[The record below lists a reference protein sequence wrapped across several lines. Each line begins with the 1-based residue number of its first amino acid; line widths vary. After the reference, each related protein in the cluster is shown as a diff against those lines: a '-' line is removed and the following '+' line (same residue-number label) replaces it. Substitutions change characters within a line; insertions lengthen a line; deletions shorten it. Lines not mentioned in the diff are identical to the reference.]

1 MKIVVAVKQVAA
13 LDEEFELID
22 DDTRVDPDF
31 LEWDLNEW
39 DTFSL
44 EAALQL
50 REITGGD
57 GQADE
62 DGHEEVAVTIGDDEA
77 QDGLLSCLAKGADR
91 AVRVWDSTL
100 EGADALA
107 VARVLA
113 AVIEAESPDLVLC
126 GVQSSDAVYGAT
138 GVALSGFLGLPHVAV
153 VKQIELDAGSG
164 TVTVQRELEGG
175 LVEVLKVGTPALLTI
190 QTGINEPRYATLR
203 AIKQA
208 REKPLEVK
216 GLGDLGIDHGAVAD
230 AAGSHVVSLGH
241 PERGEGAEM
250 LEGGSAAIAARIAE
264 IVRDR
269 MSG

>member
-13 LDEEFELID
+13 LDEEFEL
-22 DDTRVDPDF
+22 VDEGAGVDVDY

-50 REITGGD
+50 RESSGGD
-57 GQADE
+57 GHEVVAITVGEEQA
-62 DGHEEVAVTIGDDEA
+62 EE
-77 QDGLLSCLAKGADR
+77 GLLSCLAKGADR
-91 AVRVWDSTL
+91 AVRIWDDAL
-100 EGADALA
+100 EGADPLA

-113 AVIEAESPDLVLC
+113 AAVEREEPDLVLC
-126 GVQSSDAVYGAT
+126 GVQSSDAVNGAT
-138 GVALSGFLGLPHVAV
+138 GVALAGYLDLPHVAV
-153 VKQIELDAGSG
+153 VKALEWDAAAGKA
-164 TVTVQRELEGG
+164 TVERELEGG
-175 LVEVLKVGTPALLTI
+175 LVEVLRIQAPALLTI

-208 REKPLEVK
+208 REKPLEVT
-216 GLGDLGIDHGAVAD
+216 GLEELGLDRDAVEAS
-230 AAGSHVVSLGH
+230 AGSRTVALAM
-241 PERGEGAEM
+241 PDRGASAEM
-250 LEGGSAAIAARIAE
+250 LNGSPAAVAARIVE